1 MSGDLE
7 RSFMKWICALL
18 TTLLVFTAAVPC
30 SRAIS
35 RQASPAHE
43 RQFWRDIASNKYAVP
58 QDQSAFALA
67 LELSSYFASPDPE
80 LRDDLAYSIL
90 DVWIVYRNHLSA
102 PELLLLLDQWQS
114 NLRSGIGET
123 STDSILKRSFSAL
136 CLAALAERELKSP
149 FLGEV
154 RFRTLLDQTLFYLKD
169 ERDLRGFDPVKGW
182 IHATA
187 HTADLLAFLASN
199 PLLRVEDQS
208 RILRAVADRLSSAQ
222 QIFSYGEQD
231 RLANVVSTIIA
242 RKDFDAPAFHQW
254 LTSLNEL
261 DRKVW
266 NDTPPNDNLLKTYQN
281 NSCLLQSLAPRL
293 YSQPK
298 PAQITSALAEVTQV
312 LRKRYSVISPISKK
326 LQTSHQSPAAL

>member
-1 MSGDLE
+1 MSGALG

-18 TTLLVFTAAVPC
+18 TALLFLTSAVPC
-30 SRAIS
+30 SRAV
-35 RQASPAHE
+35 SPQSSPTHD
-43 RQFWRDIASNKYAVP
+43 RQFWRDIAKNKYAVP
-58 QDQSAFALA
+58 QNQSAFALA
-67 LELSSYFASPDPE
+67 QELSAYFASPDPA

-90 DVWIVYRNHLSA
+90 DVWIVYRNYFST
-102 PELLLLLDQWQS
+102 PELFSLLDQWQS

-136 CLAALAERELKSP
+136 CLAALAERDLKSP

-154 RFRTLLDQTLFYLKD
+154 RFGTLLDQTLSYLKD

-187 HTADLLAFLASN
+187 HTADLLAFLAAN
-199 PLLRVEDQS
+199 PLLKAEDQS
-208 RILRAVADRLSSAQ
+208 HILRAVADRLSSAQ

-261 DRKVW
+261 DRRVW

-281 NSCLLQSLAPRL
+281 NSYLLQSLASRL
-293 YSQPK
+293 YAQPK
-298 PAQITSALAEVTQV
+298 SPQITSALDEVTQI
-312 LRKRYSVISPISKK
+312 LRKR
-326 LQTSHQSPAAL
+326 